1 MKDYHE
7 YKKVYIGDSDIAT
20 LILAGAGD
28 DGVKA
33 IPLHF
38 EEDADYQAYVV
49 DEQAAIGDHYQ
60 LKAEFESW
68 MKVYDDH
75 SFVREFVAR
84 KIKVYRTGMRGC
96 IIQLLNQYE
105 GGNQN
110 EIVCSKSY
118 VLQ

>member
-1 MKDYHE
+1 MRDYHE

-20 LILAGAGD
+20 LILVGCGD

-38 EEDADYQAYVV
+38 GEDANYQAYIV
-49 DEQAAIGDHYQ
+49 DEQASIGEHYE
-60 LKAEFESW
+60 LKAEFDTW

-84 KIKVYRTGMRGC
+84 KIKVYRAGMRGC
-96 IIQLLNQYE
+96 IIQLLNDSE
-105 GGNQN
+105 
-110 EIVCSKSY
+110 
-118 VLQ
+118 

>member
-84 KIKVYRTGMRGC
+84 KIKVYRAGMRGC

-110 EIVCSKSY
+110 ESVCSS
-118 VLQ
+118 